1 MLTTVTSS
9 PDIARI
15 AFLPEDDS
23 CASCMTV
30 QPFFLLIQVNFNIF

>member
-23 CASCMTV
+23 CASCVTV
-30 QPFFLLIQVNFNIF
+30 QPFFFAYSSEFQYL